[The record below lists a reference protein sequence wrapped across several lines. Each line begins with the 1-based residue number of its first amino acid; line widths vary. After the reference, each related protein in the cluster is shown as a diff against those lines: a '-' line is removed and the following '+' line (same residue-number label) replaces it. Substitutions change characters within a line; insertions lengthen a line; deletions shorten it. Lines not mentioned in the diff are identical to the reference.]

1 MKRLATRRWRP
12 LPSPGG
18 AIASVALLDGEADTL
33 TRKAIELAKAGDMA
47 ALRLCL
53 ERIAPVRKDRPV
65 LFELPPINSAADACK
80 AAAAIVAA
88 AAEGDLTPIEAA
100 ELGKLIDAYVKA
112 ITATEFEQR
121 LVQLEKGSGGQ

>member
-1 MKRLATRRWRP
+1 VV
-12 LPSPGG
+12 PGAG
-18 AIASVALLDGEADTL
+18 IERASGHAV
-33 TRKAIELAKAGDMA
+33 
-47 ALRLCL
+47 
-53 ERIAPVRKDRPV
+53 DREPV

-121 LVQLEKGSGGQ
+121 LVQLEKAGGQ